1 MNRVVNLRPMVSFA
15 SRFVGAGPNRLK
27 MVRLWHELDPDP
39 LSATLPIPASI
50 SA

>member
-1 MNRVVNLRPMVSFA
+1 MNRVVNLRPMVSLA

-27 MVRLWHELDPDP
+27 MVRLWHELDPHP
-39 LSATLPIPASI
+39 LKATVPLPASI